1 MRVADWRITIDGREV
16 EKRRMVSLSTTDNR
30 GLEVDQL
37 TVEFSDQDGL
47 LALPQK
53 GVALELAIG
62 YYGEDLVDRGTFV
75 VDCVKHTGPPD
86 MVVVTAKSARM
97 SHKNGADNVRTE
109 VGQGDKLKVGKE
121 RSWADITL
129 GDMIEQIAAAHQL
142 QPRVSPALAG
152 YYFKQ
157 IDQTESA
164 AHFLTRIAEDLDA
177 VATVKAGR
185 LLFLEAGKAQNADGQ
200 AVERIVIKRKDGDRH
215 NFEAAEKGRFTGCSA
230 HWHDHATGRRN
241 RVDVGAEGY
250 RKRLQRTYPSEA
262 EAMKAAQSEHGRL
275 SRGLATIEL
284 DIADPD
290 PYLFAET
297 PAELRGWHKPEIDH
311 DRWVITKVTLTI
323 DPNAG
328 MTASLDAEER
338 PPE

>member
-1 MRVADWRITIDGREV
+1 MKAADWRITIDGREV
-16 EKRRMVSLSTTDNR
+16 EKRRMVSLTTTDNR

-53 GVALELAIG
+53 GVALEVAIG
-62 YYGEDLVDRGTFV
+62 YYGKELVDRGTFI

-109 VGQGDKLKVGKE
+109 VGKGDKLKVGKE
-121 RSWADITL
+121 RSWVDITL
-129 GDMIEQIAAAHQL
+129 GDMIEQIAGAHQL
-142 QPRVSPALAG
+142 EPKVSKALSVH
-152 YYFKQ
+152 YFRQ
-157 IDQTESA
+157 IDQTESD

-185 LLFLEAGKAQNADGQ
+185 LLFLEAGKAQNADGKT
-200 AVERIVIKRKDGDRH
+200 VERIEIRRQDGDRH

-230 HWHDHATGRRN
+230 HWHDHSTGKRKK
-241 RVDVGAEGY
+241 VDVGDDGY
-250 RKRLQRTYPSEA
+250 RKRLPRTYPTEA
-262 EAMKAAQSEHGRL
+262 DATKAAKSEHGRL

-297 PAELRGWHKPEIDH
+297 PATLKGWNKPEIDH
-311 DRWVITKVTLTI
+311 DRWVITKVTFSITPTTGI
-323 DPNAG
+323 SAN
-328 MTASLDAEER
+328 LDAEER
-338 PPE
+338 PSA